1 MAELKAELISLKVES
16 LELGAERAE
25 LGERVGMVANT
36 ALLGDYK
43 ITEGEVDRAV
53 GDNMKLSSQIR
64 HFYDFS

>member
-25 LGERVGMVANT
+25 LGERAGMVANT

-43 ITEGEVDRAV
+43 VELQTKV
-53 GDNMKLSSQIR
+53 
-64 HFYDFS
+64 